1 MRGHKT
7 WTWAH
12 GVLSALMLLGLLWWA
27 TDRPLPQRSA
37 DPPKRFTLPQGAA
50 LLPDLPFTDTP
61 LYQAYRARQL
71 AQPQGLNQS
80 PVYPVTS
87 AHDGFAAR
95 VYLIRTAQRQLDL
108 QYYIWN
114 DDVVGRLLLLELQQA
129 ARRGVRVRL
138 LLDDNNT
145 RGLDGYLSA
154 LSRQPNFEVRLFNP
168 FMHRQWRLLDYLH
181 RFQHQ
186 QKRMHNKVLVADQA
200 VLITG
205 GRNVGDS
212 YFRPTPAAQSFTDLD
227 VIAAG
232 GPAVQAARF
241 FEQYWH
247 GPDSYPVRD
256 VFRPDGRDEAEALQ
270 QLARSPRLPESK
282 RFLEALQKT
291 PLVQDLLDGRLQWI
305 WAPAEFMSDLP
316 DKLYRNIRPEDT
328 IPGMIAAELRTPSRQ
343 LDLVS
348 AYFIPTEAQ
357 VQQLVQ
363 MARRG
368 VRIRVL
374 TNSLAS
380 TDVPLVHAFYLKKRR
395 TLLQAGIRLFEYS
408 ENDPLPSFGVK
419 GSKGNTL
426 SSDASLHAKVFSW
439 DQQNVF
445 VGSFNYDPR
454 SLYHNTECGL
464 LVRAPQMAREID
476 RLMDGQLRSRAYEV
490 KLDAHGQLY
499 WVDQTRT
506 PTRIWHQEPRASLLD
521 RVLVRLAGGLPIEP
535 YL

>member
-1 MRGHKT
+1 MNKVYL
-7 WTWAH
+7 AV
-12 GVLSALMLLGLLWWA
+12 VLACWGSAAMAAEQVEVNQVSDLTGA
-27 TDRPLPQRSA
+27 VS
-37 DPPKRFTLPQGAA
+37 GAA
-50 LLPDLPFTDTP
+50 RIGALATGDGEF
-61 LYQAYRARQL
+61 RQ
-71 AQPQGLNQS
+71 
-80 PVYPVTS
+80 
-87 AHDGFAAR
+87 
-95 VYLIRTAQRQLDL
+95 
-108 QYYIWN
+108 
-114 DDVVGRLLLLELQQA
+114 
-129 ARRGVRVRL
+129 VRVVKL
-138 LLDDNNT
+138 
-145 RGLDGYLSA
+145 
-154 LSRQPNFEVRLFNP
+154 PNGQQRVRYEQTWQGIP
-168 FMHRQWRLLDYLH
+168 VWGQ
-181 RFQHQ
+181 
-186 QKRMHNKVLVADQA
+186 VLVADQA

-395 TLLQAGIRLFEYS
+395 TLLQAGIRIIEFFGISLASFQVGGGMLLLISSLQMLNAQPAEGRK
-408 ENDPLPSFGVK
+408 EDVNDGDTKV
-419 GSKGNTL
+419 
-426 SSDASLHAKVFSW
+426 DAGDSIAIVRFRAMKLAGPTFAAMANCDTSRCSRWIADCRAAAK
-439 DQQNVF
+439 
-445 VGSFNYDPR
+445 
-454 SLYHNTECGL
+454 
-464 LVRAPQMAREID
+464 
-476 RLMDGQLRSRAYEV
+476 SRAV
-490 KLDAHGQLY
+490 AKRSSRFFASA
-499 WVDQTRT
+499 
-506 PTRIWHQEPRASLLD
+506 RATTASM
-521 RVLVRLAGGLPIEP
+521 AGGRRGLIELGGVGLCP
-535 YL
+535 MIWWMIEKSLSPSNGRLSVSNW